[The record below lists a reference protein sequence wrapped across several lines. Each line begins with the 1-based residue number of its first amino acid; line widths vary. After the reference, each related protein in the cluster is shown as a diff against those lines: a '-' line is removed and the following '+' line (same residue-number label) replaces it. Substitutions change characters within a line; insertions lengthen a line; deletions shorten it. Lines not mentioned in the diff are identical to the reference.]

1 MSDGIARLISD
12 SARLIKREFEARARS
27 LGITREQAFALVA
40 LSRNEGVNQ
49 VRLAELME
57 MDAIPLFRLVDRL
70 EASGLVRRE
79 RDPADRRARRLYLTQ
94 AGWATLDLLRPLM
107 DQLGHDVCAGIDP
120 EEIATFRKVL
130 ARMVA
135 NLAPETDAGRGE

>member
-135 NLAPETDAGRGE
+135 NLAPETEARQD

>member
-107 DQLGHDVCAGIDP
+107 DQLGQDVCAGIGP

-135 NLAPETDAGRGE
+135 NLAPETEAGQG

>member
-94 AGWATLDLLRPLM
+94 AGWTTLDLLRPLM

>member
-12 SARLIKREFEARARS
+12 SARLIKREFETRARS
-27 LGITREQAFALVA
+27 LDITREQAFALVA
-40 LSRNEGVNQ
+40 LSRNEGMNQ
-49 VRLAELME
+49 VRFAELME

-107 DQLGHDVCAGIDP
+107 DQLGQDVCAGIAP

-135 NLAPETDAGRGE
+135 NLAPETEAGQG

>member
-40 LSRNEGVNQ
+40 LSRNEGMNQ
-49 VRLAELME
+49 VRFAELME

-107 DQLGHDVCAGIDP
+107 DQLGQDVCAGIEP

-135 NLAPETDAGRGE
+135 NLAPETEAGQG